1 MYAIVSPI
9 YSFYLKIRKKKEG
22 ERKRFKKKKL
32 IFTLFFFF
40 FCVAVPV
47 TIKSNEKRES
57 RRYNIRVWF
66 SLRLD
71 LVFKIMGFEGC
82 LWYLSPLFQ
91 IWT

>member
-9 YSFYLKIRKKKEG
+9 YSFYLKIRKKKKEKEKG
-22 ERKRFKKKKL
+22 LKKKNL
-32 IFTLFFFF
+32 VLPFFFFF